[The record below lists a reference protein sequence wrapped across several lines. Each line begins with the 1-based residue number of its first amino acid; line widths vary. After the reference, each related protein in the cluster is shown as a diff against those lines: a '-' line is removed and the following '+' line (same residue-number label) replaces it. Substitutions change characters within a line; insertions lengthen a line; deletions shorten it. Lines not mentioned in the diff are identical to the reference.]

1 MPFETQ
7 VFNQIDVD
15 QKGYISEEDVAAL
28 ADDLK
33 EEIPIEN
40 IREMIKKCDP
50 SGTGR
55 ISWEAFLAFNKKKK
69 F

>member
-1 MPFETQ
+1 

-15 QKGYISEEDVAAL
+15 QKGYISEEDIAGL

-33 EEIPIEN
+33 EEILIEN

-50 SGTGR
+50 SGNGR